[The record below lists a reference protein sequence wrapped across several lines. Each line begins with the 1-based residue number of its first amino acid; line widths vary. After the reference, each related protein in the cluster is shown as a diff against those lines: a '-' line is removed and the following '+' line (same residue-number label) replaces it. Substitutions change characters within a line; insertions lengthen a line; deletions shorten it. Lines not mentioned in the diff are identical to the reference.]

1 MLWRTGEQGED
12 AEHWEKGI
20 SVLSRE
26 VKGGLLQEAA
36 SGAKT

>member
-1 MLWRTGEQGED
+1 MLWRTGKQGED

-26 VKGGLLQEAA
+26 VKGGFLQQAA
-36 SGAKT
+36 FGAET